1 MLLTRSFYNPALLR
15 SDLRRTWP
23 LLGAYTLLW
32 VLILPLHL
40 LRELTESAP
49 EFAADMTRF
58 VLEDAH
64 AATTWINVFAGLIF
78 AASLFSYLTSTRATY
93 GLHSLPVSRGCQF
106 RTHVLCG
113 VGGVL
118 CGNALTTVLALLAQL
133 GTGVEWGRTLSWL
146 VCSTVSFLL
155 FFAIGVLCCMLCGW
169 LPAVIVAYGAAN
181 GGVVLVQ
188 LLVNMLRQIF
198 YPSFN
203 DSLLNFGADHPVI
216 WLTPVLRLQACMNNV
231 ALYAREAEVDTSERW
246 LTLLVYGI
254 AAVVLLLGSSV
265 LYRLRRS
272 ERSGDTLSFRPLQPV
287 VRWAAGLFGGLGLGI
302 VFAAIVSTMDDFAL
316 LLGCSL
322 LMGFVCMTG
331 AQMLIAKTPRVFK
344 KLWPELLAL
353 WLVIAA
359 ICGCMDND
367 VFGYERKIP
376 KPEQVESVA
385 VNPNRWHGSCATSDP
400 DEIDTVLQ
408 AHAYLQKNSGSAAS
422 DNTGTCIVLTYA
434 LKDGSTLS
442 RVYYI
447 EDSDRLG
454 ILPLL
459 ETDTFRRSVVMNSS
473 DLAKPEGRPAGTAP
487 ALKAQDLRTGY
498 WDYNGQQ
505 QELTQEQAQAL
516 YTAIL
521 ADAAAMDMTTVDL
534 NEADYCLLNIHL
546 QNLEG
551 DLYADLHLNSQ
562 CTRTLQ
568 LLQDWGIIES
578 PGEIFGAKT
587 YEEATYEATLLD

>member
-40 LRELTESAP
+40 LRELTESDP
-49 EFAADMTRF
+49 EFVADNIRF

-93 GLHSLPVSRGCQF
+93 GLHSLPASRGCQF

-118 CGNALTTVLALLAQL
+118 CGNVLTTVLALLAQL
-133 GTGVEWGRTLSWL
+133 GSGVNWGRTLSWL

-188 LLVNMLRQIF
+188 MLVNMLRQIF
-198 YPSFN
+198 YLSFN

-216 WLTPVLRLQACMNNV
+216 WLTPVLRLQASMNNV
-231 ALYAREAEVDTSERW
+231 ALYAREAEVDTSGRW

-254 AAVVLLLGSSV
+254 AAVVLLLGSCV

-272 ERSGDTLSFRPLQPV
+272 ERSGDTLAFRPLQPV
-287 VRWAAGLFGGLGLGI
+287 VRWAAGLLGGLGLGI

-322 LMGFVCMTG
+322 LMGFACMTG

-367 VFGYERKIP
+367 VFGYERRIP
-376 KPEQVESVA
+376 KPEQVVTVA
-385 VNPNRWHGSCATSDP
+385 VNANRWGSCATSDP
-400 DEIDTVLQ
+400 DEIDAVLQ
-408 AHAYLQKNSGSAAS
+408 AHAYLQKNSGEAS
-422 DNTGTCIVLTYA
+422 DNTGTSIILTYA

-442 RVYYI
+442 RVYHM
-447 EDSDRLG
+447 EDRDRPG

-459 ETDTFRRSVVMNSS
+459 ETDSFRRSVVMDTPDVMRPDNQGSP
-473 DLAKPEGRPAGTAP
+473 APE
-487 ALKAQDLRTGY
+487 LKAQDLRTGY
-498 WDYNGQQ
+498 WDYDGQQ
-505 QELTQEQAQAL
+505 EELTQEQAQAL
-516 YTAIL
+516 YAAIL
-521 ADAAAMDMTTVDL
+521 DDAAAMDMTTVDL
-534 NEADYCLLNIHL
+534 NESDRCLLNIHL
-546 QNLEG
+546 QKLEG

-578 PGEIFGAKT
+578 PDDIFTVET
-587 YEEATYEATLLD
+587 YTDE